1 MDIGKIPA
9 IVIGAVISTVI
20 TAVLTPVI
28 VDSISDANLSGT
40 TLTVANQIPL
50 FLWLT
55 LFVAIAYGM
64 LQFNKK

>member
-1 MDIGKIPA
+1 MDVSKIPA
-9 IVIGAVISTVI
+9 IVIGAVIATVI

-28 VDSISDANLSGT
+28 TTSIADANLSGV

-64 LQFNKK
+64 LQMTKK